1 MEGLNLQDILFL
13 IGPQSGQ
20 LGWTI
25 LLYIIFIFAL
35 ITMLVMPDK
44 NLVPT
49 LLIGAV
55 MLCAVVAKLSISAR
69 PPILEKKEFGMLII
83 NIIMFTFP
91 LLTAGLVR
99 AKKKGK
105 VVAPAIMT
113 AIFGGVYFFL
123 FWFIEQRS

>member
-1 MEGLNLQDILFL
+1 MEGLSLQDILFL

-25 LLYIIFIFAL
+25 LLYIIFFFGL

-55 MLCAVVAKLSISAR
+55 LLAAVIAKLSISAR
-69 PPILEKKEFGMLII
+69 PPILEKKEFGMLIL
-83 NIIMFTFP
+83 NVIMFTFP
-91 LLTAGLVR
+91 LLSAGLIR
-99 AKKKGK
+99 ARKKGK
-105 VVAPAIMT
+105 VIPPAIIT
-113 AIFGGVYFFL
+113 AVFGGVYFFL
-123 FWFIEQRS
+123 FWFIEQRG

>member
-1 MEGLNLQDILFL
+1 MEGLNLQEILFL

-25 LLYIIFIFAL
+25 LLYIIFFFAL

-55 MLCAVVAKLSISAR
+55 MLCAVIAKLSISAR

-105 VVAPAIMT
+105 VVPPAIMT
-113 AIFGGVYFFL
+113 AIFGGVYFFM
-123 FWFIEQRS
+123 FWFIEQRG

>member
-1 MEGLNLQDILFL
+1 MEGLSLQDILFL

-25 LLYIIFIFAL
+25 LLYIIFFFGF

-55 MLCAVVAKLSISAR
+55 LLAAVIAKLSISAR
-69 PPILEKKEFGMLII
+69 PPLLEKKEFGMLIL
-83 NIIMFTFP
+83 NVVMFTFP
-91 LLTAGLVR
+91 LLSAGLIR
-99 AKKKGK
+99 ARKKGK
-105 VVAPAIMT
+105 VIPPAIIT
-113 AIFGGVYFFL
+113 AVFGGVYFFL
-123 FWFIEQRS
+123 FWFIEQRG